1 MLFSQLLVM
10 EAVVLVSSSV
20 EALVFFVMLVVFL
33 IQLLVWF
40 VLVVFVVE

>member
-1 MLFSQLLVM
+1 ML
-10 EAVVLVSSSV
+10 VLVSSSV
-20 EALVFFVMLVVFL
+20 EALVFFVMFAVFL